1 MNTLYEI
8 YQSLSVVERVVAFIV
23 LAPFVGGFLAGVDRK
38 LSARLQGRY
47 GPPLRQPFFDV
58 LKLFQKERILV
69 NKFQN
74 FSIVLFFLFTLFS
87 GALFFAGAD
96 LLLTIF
102 SLALAGT
109 FLILGGFAV
118 GSPYSHIGAER
129 ELIQMVSYEP
139 MVILMAVGMYQVT
152 GSFKVAAIAQYQ
164 APLILYLPGV
174 FAGFLYILTIKFRKS
189 PFDLSM
195 SHHAHQEIVR
205 GLTTEFSGPTLALIE
220 IAHWYENV
228 LLLGVVYLF
237 FGFNPW
243 IALAATLGTYIF
255 EIFIDMNYA
264 RFKWQLTFGSSW
276 LFTAVAGVSNIIVL
290 GLMKI

>member
-1 MNTLYEI
+1 MNTIYEL
-8 YQSLSVVERVVAFIV
+8 YQSLSMPERMLAFLV
-23 LAPFVGGFLAGVDRK
+23 LAPLVGGFLSGIDRK

-58 LKLFQKERILV
+58 LKLFQKERIVV

-74 FSIVLFFLFTLFS
+74 FSIVLFFLFTIFS

-96 LLLTIF
+96 LLLTVF
-102 SLALAGT
+102 SLAVAGT
-109 FLILGGFAV
+109 FFVLGGFAV

-129 ELIQMVSYEP
+129 EVLQMVAYEP
-139 MVILMAVGMYQVT
+139 MVILLAVGMYQAT
-152 GSFKVAAIAQYQ
+152 GTFNVGELVQSPR
-164 APLILYLPGV
+164 PLILYLPGI

-205 GLTTEFSGPTLALIE
+205 GITTEFSGPTLGLIE
-220 IAHWYENV
+220 ITHWYENV
-228 LLLGVVYLF
+228 LLLGMVYLV

-243 IALAATLGTYIF
+243 VALAVSLATYLF

-264 RFKWQLTFGSSW
+264 RFKWQLTFASSW
-276 LFTAVAGVSNIIVL
+276 LWTAVAGISNIVVL
-290 GLMKI
+290 SLMK

>member
-1 MNTLYEI
+1 MNSIYEV
-8 YQSLSVVERVVAFIV
+8 YQSLSILERMLAFLV
-23 LAPFVGGFLAGVDRK
+23 LAPFVGGLLAGIDRK

-58 LKLFQKERILV
+58 LKLFRKERIIV

-74 FSIVLFFLFTLFS
+74 FNIVLFFVFTVFS

-109 FLILGGFAV
+109 FFILGGFSV
-118 GSPYSHIGAER
+118 GSPFSHLGAER
-129 ELIQMVSYEP
+129 EVIQMVSYEP

-152 GSFKVAAIAQYQ
+152 GSFKVADLVQYQ
-164 APLILYLPGV
+164 KPLILYLPGI

-205 GLTTEFSGPTLALIE
+205 GITTEFSGPALGLIE
-220 IAHWYENV
+220 VTHWYENV
-228 LLLGVVYLF
+228 LLLGMVYLF

-243 IALAATLGTYIF
+243 IALGVSLATFLF

-264 RFKWQLTFGSSW
+264 RFKWQLTFASSW
-276 LFTAVAGVSNIIVL
+276 LFTAVAGISNIIVL
-290 GLMKI
+290 NFMK

>member
-1 MNTLYEI
+1 ML
-8 YQSLSVVERVVAFIV
+8 AFVV
-23 LAPFVGGFLAGVDRK
+23 LAPIAGGFLAGFDRK

-58 LKLFQKERILV
+58 MKLLLKERIVV
-69 NKFQN
+69 NRIQN
-74 FSIVLFFLFTLFS
+74 FPIVLFLIFTVFS

-96 LLLTIF
+96 LLLMIF

-109 FLILGGFAV
+109 FFILGGYCV
-118 GSPYSHIGAER
+118 GSPYSHLGAER
-129 ELIQMVSYEP
+129 EIIQMVAYEP
-139 MVILMAVGMYQVT
+139 MVILMAVGMYQAT
-152 GSFKVAAIAQYQ
+152 GSFKVADIAMHQ

-205 GLTTEFSGPTLALIE
+205 GITTEFSGPSLALIE
-220 IAHWYENV
+220 VAHWYENV
-228 LLLGVVYLF
+228 LLLGMVYLF

-243 IALAATLGTYIF
+243 LGLGVAIGTYVF
-255 EIFIDMNYA
+255 EILIDMNYA
-264 RFKWQLTFGSSW
+264 RFKWQLTFLSAW
-276 LFTAVAGVSNIIVL
+276 LVTGVAGVSNIIVL
-290 GLMKI
+290 SFLK

>member
-1 MNTLYEI
+1 MNSIYEV
-8 YQSLSVVERVVAFIV
+8 YQSLSILERMLVFLV
-23 LAPFVGGFLAGVDRK
+23 LAPFVGGLLAGVDRK

-47 GPPLRQPFFDV
+47 GPPVRQPFYDV
-58 LKLFQKERILV
+58 LKLLRKERIVV

-74 FSIVLFFLFTLFS
+74 FNIFLLFVFTIFS

-109 FLILGGFAV
+109 FFILGGFSV
-118 GSPYSHIGAER
+118 GSPYSHLGAER
-129 ELIQMVSYEP
+129 EVIQMVSYEP

-152 GSFKVAAIAQYQ
+152 GSFKVADLVQYPK
-164 APLILYLPGV
+164 PLILYLPGI

-205 GLTTEFSGPTLALIE
+205 GITTEFSGPALALIE
-220 IAHWYENV
+220 VTHWYENV
-228 LLLGVVYLF
+228 LLLGMVYLF

-243 IALAATLGTYIF
+243 IALGVSLATFLF

-264 RFKWQLTFGSSW
+264 RFKWQLTFASSW
-276 LFTAVAGVSNIIVL
+276 LFTAVAGISNIIVL
-290 GLMKI
+290 NLMK

>member
-1 MNTLYEI
+1 MNSIYDV
-8 YQSLSVVERVVAFIV
+8 YQSLSMPERMLAVIV

-58 LKLFQKERILV
+58 LKLFQKQRIVV

-74 FSIVLFFLFTLFS
+74 FSIVLFFLFTVFS

-96 LLLTIF
+96 LLLIVF

-109 FLILGGFAV
+109 FFVLGGFAV
-118 GSPYSHIGAER
+118 GSPYSHLGAER
-129 ELIQMVSYEP
+129 EVLQMVAYEP
-139 MVILMAVGMYQVT
+139 MVILMAVGMYQAT
-152 GSFKVAAIAQYQ
+152 GSFKVAELVQQ
-164 APLILYLPGV
+164 QQPLILYLPGI

-205 GLTTEFSGPTLALIE
+205 GITTEFSGPALGLIE
-220 IAHWYENV
+220 ITHWYENV
-228 LLLGVVYLF
+228 LLLGMVYLF

-243 IALAATLGTYIF
+243 VALVVSLATYLF

-264 RFKWQLTFGSSW
+264 RFKWQLTFESSW
-276 LFTAVAGVSNIIVL
+276 IFTAVAGISNIIVL
-290 GLMKI
+290 SVMK